1 MASDSAATSH
11 TDQSAGDQVNPT
23 NAPISEDER
32 AVTREREKALRRPF
46 PWIAIGTLLV
56 LAALAVVAA
65 LTAGSQYAIPV
76 ALVAVVGA
84 LFVGGHRMLAAT
96 QTRHYD
102 EEPGREQDEAA
113 DDADDPVPTFGF
125 DEQSQ
130 MGSTAQLSDEESQSH
145 ADMDRSTGQR

>member
-32 AVTREREKALRRPF
+32 AVTREREQALRRPF
-46 PWIAIGTLLV
+46 PWIAIGTLV
-56 LAALAVVAA
+56 ALAALALVAA
-65 LTAGSQYAIPV
+65 LTAGAQFAIPV
-76 ALVAVVGA
+76 ALIAVVGA
-84 LFVGGHRMLAAT
+84 IFVGVHRALAAA

-102 EEPGREQDEAA
+102 QPGREQDDAA

-125 DEQSQ
+125 DEESQ

>member
-1 MASDSAATSH
+1 MASEPESAR
-11 TDQSAGDQVNPT
+11 TDPSSEEQVNPT
-23 NAPISEDER
+23 NAPITEDER

-46 PWIAIGTLLV
+46 PWIAIGTLAV

-65 LTAGSQYAIPV
+65 VTAGAQFAIPV
-76 ALVAVVGA
+76 ALVAVIGV
-84 LFVGGHRMLAAT
+84 LFVGGHRILAAT

-102 EEPGREQDEAA
+102 DQPGRAQDEAA

-125 DEQSQ
+125 DEKSQ
-130 MGSTAQLSDEESQSH
+130 LGSTAELSDAESQSH

>member
-1 MASDSAATSH
+1 MASESEAPQRSDP
-11 TDQSAGDQVNPT
+11 SAGDLVNPT

-32 AVTREREKALRRPF
+32 QVTREREKALRRPF
-46 PWIAIGTLLV
+46 PWIAIGTLVV

-65 LTAGSQYAIPV
+65 LTAGAQFAIPV
-76 ALVAVVGA
+76 ALVAVMGA
-84 LFVGGHRMLAAT
+84 LFVGAHRMLAAA

-102 EEPGREQDEAA
+102 DQPGQAQDQAA

-130 MGSTAQLSDEESQSH
+130 LGSTAELSDEESQSH